1 MKLSKKAVRKISNP
15 HAIGQLMIGLEFT
28 ELWIKRLID
37 QNKMNGPLT
46 TYRALEIIKQETGLT
61 DDEILTRPVVKE
73 LQK

>member
-37 QNKMNGPLT
+37 QNKINGPLT
-46 TYRALEIIKQETGLT
+46 TYRALEIIKQETGLS
-61 DDEILTRPVVKE
+61 DDEILQRPVVKE

>member
-15 HAIGQLMIGLEFT
+15 HAIGQLMIGLDFT

-37 QNKMNGPLT
+37 QNKINGPLT

-61 DDEILTRPVVKE
+61 DDEILQRPVVKE